1 MNVLY
6 RTLMSDQQPEQKYES
21 KRRQIA
27 QNLKSKTYWP
37 DGMKHPEN
45 FRGFYWT
52 EDMAFCG
59 FATLS
64 HQEKTVGMIKKA
76 LDTNAQNQANQS
88 NASGNN
94 NH

>member
-76 LDTNAQNQANQS
+76 LDTNAQNQAN
-88 NASGNN
+88 
-94 NH
+94 